1 MIAAF
6 QRAEAENVFR
16 SLAILVAF
24 AVLAVVVRLVWSKWI
39 RFFTQRTKN
48 TLDDAVMG
56 ALHRPVSLSILLVG
70 LYLALQALRIW
81 SDSQRQVLSNVAAAV
96 AVVVLVYA
104 GLRVFNAA
112 CQWYVEEMAAAPSKA
127 RLGRQQVATGRKIV
141 NLVVLSVG
149 ILVVLNQLG
158 VKVGP
163 LLAGLGIGGLA
174 VALALQDTLS
184 NLFAGFSVVLD
195 RPIAVGDFVKLE
207 SGEEGF
213 VEEIGW
219 RNTKIRMWANNVV
232 IIPNA
237 KLVQSVITNYYLPR
251 QEMSVYISCG
261 VSYDSD
267 LEKVERVCI
276 EVGKE
281 VMSRVPG
288 SATDWTPVV
297 RFKEFGDFSINF
309 IVVLRVKDFGS
320 QYALHH
326 EYVKALHR
334 RFAEEGIEIPF
345 PIQTV
350 IMRRPRPAD
359 AQRQTGRP
367 HAVRPPEIARRPESA
382 GDAPGGEE

>member
-1 MIAAF
+1 MEGLL
-6 QRAEAENVFR
+6 QRAQSANVWQ
-16 SLAILVAF
+16 SLGVFLGFV
-24 AVLAVVVRLVWSKWI
+24 VLAVVVRLLWGQWV
-39 RFFTQRTKN
+39 RLVTRRTKN
-48 TLDDAVMG
+48 TLDDALMS
-56 ALHRPVSLSILLVG
+56 ALHRPVSVSILLFG
-70 LYLALQALRIW
+70 LYLALQRLQVW
-81 SDSQRQVLSNVAAAV
+81 SDSQREMLSNLGAAF

-112 CQWYVEEMAAAPSKA
+112 CQWYVEVTSGDPAQA
-127 RLGRQQVATGRKIV
+127 RIGRQQVSTGRKIV
-141 NLVVLSVG
+141 NLLVLSVG
-149 ILVVLNQLG
+149 MLVVLNQLG

-184 NLFAGFSVVLD
+184 NLFAGLSVILD
-195 RPIAVGDFVKLE
+195 RPLAVGDFVKLE

-219 RNTKIRMWANNVV
+219 RNTKVRMWANNVV

-237 KLVQSVITNYYLPR
+237 KLVQSVITNYYLPQ
-251 QEMSVYISCG
+251 QEMSVYVSCG

-281 VMSRVPG
+281 VMARVPG
-288 SATDWTPVV
+288 SALDWTPVV
-297 RFKEFGDFSINF
+297 RFKEFADFSINF

-345 PIQTV
+345 PIRTV
-350 IMRRPRPAD
+350 IMQQPRPAG
-359 AQRQTGRP
+359 AQSRAGGP
-367 HAVRPPEIARRPESA
+367 HAVQPPDIGRRPESV
-382 GDAPGGEE
+382 GGEPGGEE